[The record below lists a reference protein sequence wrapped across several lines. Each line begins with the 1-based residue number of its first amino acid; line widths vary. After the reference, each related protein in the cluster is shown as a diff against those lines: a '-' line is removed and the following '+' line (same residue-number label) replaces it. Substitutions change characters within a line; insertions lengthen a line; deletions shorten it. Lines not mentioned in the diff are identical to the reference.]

1 MEALQRADPE
11 EGTADRLRLILKGM
25 YNEERVPDQHVIEQS
40 LNLIAHP
47 SIQLAEYEE
56 GQYQPTTTKENAEV
70 LLRRFGNLITEASKS
85 GEE

>member
-40 LNLIAHP
+40 LNLLAHP